1 MSDRSTGARAAQLVR
16 EAAGT
21 AHGALMAQLRK
32 LGIKK
37 NTFFAW
43 ESGETTPSLYTLQ
56 AMALHG
62 YDVLYILIG
71 RRGASNREYQTGG
84 GQAGMKTDTSF
95 CADCIYYGSSTRTCD
110 YIFIA
115 DRRRPCPAGEGC
127 TVKITRKEQNMAK
140 ATWDTAKG
148 YQMFL
153 DGESDAAIAKAV
165 GIASSTLNYYKRK
178 HWLPQDPVVGGDAPK
193 EKEVVPMQPEAK
205 KQPEAQ
211 PVVQTDPMDMFS
223 VMEAATGELKGIQA
237 ICTANAIQSLWNW
250 KSIYDLQRARAS
262 IDYLLKKLGE

>member
-32 LGIKK
+32 LGISK

-71 RRGASNREYQTGG
+71 RRGASNREFQTGG
-84 GQAGMKTDTSF
+84 GQVEMKVNNDAYCS
-95 CADCIYYGSSTRTCD
+95 DCVYYACSTRTCD
-110 YIFIA
+110 YILIT

-127 TVKITRKEQNMAK
+127 TERYTRKEATMAK
-140 ATWDTAKG
+140 ATWDTAAAYDLYLAGK
-148 YQMFL
+148 
-153 DGESDAAIAKAV
+153 SDKEISEA
-165 GIASSTLNYYKRK
+165 LNVPIGSVSFYRKK
-178 HWLPQDPVVGGDAPK
+178 HWGGDAPIPS
-193 EKEVVPMQPEAK
+193 EETE
-205 KQPEAQ
+205 
-211 PVVQTDPMDMFS
+211 
-223 VMEAATGELKGIQA
+223 GGGICA
-237 ICTANAIQSLWNW
+237 
-250 KSIYDLQRARAS
+250 
-262 IDYLLKKLGE
+262 